1 MRVSHLSICSLSSGA
16 HFFFSDKVLIG
27 PCSHTLLIY
36 FNEFVGVTLVALI
49 RYQSMLVVGAGR
61 VMVSVCTNEM

>member
-27 PCSHTLLIY
+27 LIY
-36 FNEFVGVTLVALI
+36 FDEFVGVTLVALI
-49 RYQSMLVVGAGR
+49 RYQSVLVVGAGR

>member
-1 MRVSHLSICSLSSGA
+1 MFTKFWGP
-16 HFFFSDKVLIG
+16 FFFSDKVLIG

-61 VMVSVCTNEM
+61 VMVSVCTNGM